1 MDWINLDQDRNSWR
15 GFVAAVMNLVFSLNG
30 TGGGDISSLA
40 EDLLASQE
48 GLC

>member
-1 MDWINLDQDRNSWR
+1 MGWINLEQDRNSWR
-15 GFVAAVMNLVFSLNG
+15 GFVDAVMNLVFSLNG
-30 TGGGDISSLA
+30 PRGSISSVA